1 MSEKIEILKKWITK
15 NGGYINKKLYLVEFS
30 KGNRGIFTSDL
41 IEKNEKILYIPKEI
55 CISRKNIIDIPKCE
69 HLNLTKYSNDFYSII
84 VLLFHLFIL
93 KEKSFFFPYL
103 NLLPTFDDFSYHP
116 LCHVKE
122 KEKEWNNISEYI
134 SSRLK
139 NTYNTAESNIK
150 NVKEICLEYDIIPN
164 EFLTFENLFWCAL
177 ILQTRQWG
185 DTGLVPFA
193 DLLQHSNESG
203 IFLSGNGTMIAN
215 NEIKKNE
222 PVYDNY
228 GLLDDVGLFVNFG
241 FVDKSTK
248 NNIFIIQPQYNIQIN
263 NMLNKI
269 IKNEIDEFKNNKF
282 FISTNG
288 ISVNLIQ
295 FVRIL
300 CLNESDL
307 LKMKDIKY
315 YENVI
320 SLDNEQKVNMN
331 ITNIFKTLLGN
342 DNPNEIIKLYLD
354 ENSLEHKIAYLNLKY
369 KELLKLSIKIIVIQ
383 WIKTLKVPIDMEIL
397 IK

>member
-1 MSEKIEILKKWITK
+1 
-15 NGGYINKKLYLVEFS
+15 
-30 KGNRGIFTSDL
+30 
-41 IEKNEKILYIPKEI
+41 
-55 CISRKNIIDIPKCE
+55 
-69 HLNLTKYSNDFYSII
+69 
-84 VLLFHLFIL
+84 
-93 KEKSFFFPYL
+93 
-103 NLLPTFDDFSYHP
+103 
-116 LCHVKE
+116 
-122 KEKEWNNISEYI
+122 
-134 SSRLK
+134 
-139 NTYNTAESNIK
+139 
-150 NVKEICLEYDIIPN
+150 
-164 EFLTFENLFWCAL
+164 
-177 ILQTRQWG
+177 
-185 DTGLVPFA
+185 
-193 DLLQHSNESG
+193 
-203 IFLSGNGTMIAN
+203 MIAN